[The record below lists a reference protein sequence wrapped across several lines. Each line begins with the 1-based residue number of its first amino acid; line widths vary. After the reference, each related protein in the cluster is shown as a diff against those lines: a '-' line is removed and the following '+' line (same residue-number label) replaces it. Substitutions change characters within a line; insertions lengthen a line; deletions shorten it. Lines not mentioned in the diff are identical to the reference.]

1 MAEKQIKTRIKLLTR
16 TLADWNGDHKDDI
29 LLAGEIGICE
39 IPSGKAPTAGSVDAP
54 TVLFK
59 VGDGSHKFHELNWAS
74 ALAADVYSWG
84 KLTGDKVFAKDG
96 TGNVVSGITY
106 DATLNDG
113 KGGFKYT
120 TASVATSEG
129 LEELQETVAGIAKDI
144 ADNRDGWAKDD
155 NDNTTY
161 QFSIPD
167 SGDDKG
173 KLLVQKKEIG
183 DTDWAKVGAYDF
195 VTPDELTTIL
205 ADYKVKTVELMEGTT
220 NGTLRLRV
228 NGEDPTKL
236 TDVAVHGL
244 GSAAFTESTAYDAS
258 GAATTAKNEAIAD
271 AATKYVTNVEI
282 EPGTTN
288 GTIKYHV
295 QIGTSQPTHSGDIA
309 ITGLGSAAFT
319 DSTAYDAS
327 GAADGV
333 KTYVDTNFYTK
344 TDADAAFA
352 TPAEVITEVNK
363 ALADVSNT
371 DTITNITTLV
381 TYVNENAG
389 DLATLIGEVYGSA
402 DMTGDSRIDTAIADS
417 STAKS
422 NAATAV
428 SDASEAKSNAA
439 TALSNAAT
447 ALSTANDAKSAAITA
462 QNSASASA

>member
-1 MAEKQIKTRIKLLTR
+1 MANEIFKEIKTRIALR
-16 TLADWNGDHKDDI
+16 TGDYAYWTTGAGKDIELRKGEVCVCTVATADNQ
-29 LLAGEIGICE
+29 A
-39 IPSGKAPTAGSVDAP
+39 TTAP

-59 VGDGSHKFHELNWAS
+59 VADANGRKFADLNWVS
-74 ALAADVYSWG
+74 GLAADVYSWG

-96 TGNVVSGITY
+96 TGNVISGITY
-106 DATLNDG
+106 DATLNDN

-129 LEELQETVAGIAKDI
+129 LEELQETVTDIAKDI
-144 ADNRDGWAKDD
+144 ADSRDGWAKDD

-167 SGDDKG
+167 NGENKG

-183 DTDWAKVGAYDF
+183 DTEWTNVGTYDF

-220 NGTLRLRV
+220 NGTLKLRI
-228 NGEDPTKL
+228 NNENPTRI
-236 TDVAVHGL
+236 TEVPVPGL
-244 GSAAFTESTAYDAS
+244 GSAAFTDSTAYDAA
-258 GAATTAKNEAIAD
+258 GAAATAKSEAIAD

-282 EPGTTN
+282 EPGSTN

-309 ITGLGSAAFT
+309 VTGLGSAAFT
-319 DSTAYDAS
+319 ESTAYDAS

-363 ALADVSNT
+363 ALADVSDA

-389 DLATLIGEVYGSA
+389 DLATLISEVYGSA

-439 TALSNAAT
+439 TALS
-447 ALSTANDAKSAAITA
+447 TANDAKSAAQTA